1 MLIEFKVENFRSF
14 REEQTLS
21 FIGSN
26 SDSELPD
33 NYVTPELP
41 KMPGV
46 RLLKVAAIYGPNASG
61 KSNIIKALRYFAAFA
76 ANSFTDLKPEAATG
90 TVPFRFDEEWSKRP
104 SLFEVSFVH
113 KAVRYTYGLALTP
126 ERVTEEYLVA
136 YPNEKK
142 QVWFER
148 EWMEA
153 TKEYRW
159 SPPTENFPNYD
170 THKLGARPNC
180 TFLSG
185 GAQLQHPKLS
195 IVREW
200 FVDHFVPAGFDSV
213 IESPDVTAHWYYN
226 HPEHR
231 EGTVRVLK
239 DADLGIVNFR
249 IEKLPDGVRPEYK
262 QTIDEWNYRIQFL
275 HKGKDNAWLN
285 FSEESEGTQR
295 FFALFVPW
303 VLALITG
310 DFICIDEIE
319 ASLHPFLARKL
330 IELYLSPGANKNGAQ
345 LLFTTHNTFL
355 LDQELLRRDQFWF
368 TEKDDRG
375 ATHLYPLTD
384 YSPRKKEAL
393 SKGYLS
399 GRYGALP
406 FIPERL
412 IPPQ

>member
-26 SDSELPD
+26 SDSELPG

-41 KMPGV
+41 GMPGV

-76 ANSFTDLKPEAATG
+76 ADSFTNRKPEAATG
-90 TVPFRFDEEWSKRP
+90 TVPFRFDEGWSKRP

-113 KAVRYTYGLALTP
+113 EAVRYTYGLALTP

-136 YPNEKK
+136 YPHGKK

-148 EWMEA
+148 EWVEA
-153 TKEYRW
+153 TKDYWW
-159 SPPTENFPNYD
+159 SPPTENFPYND

-195 IVREW
+195 VVREW
-200 FVDHFVPAGFDSV
+200 FVRYFDLAGLGWLD
-213 IESPDVTAHWYYN
+213 ESPGSTAHWYYK
-226 HPEHR
+226 HPEWK
-231 EGTVRVLK
+231 EDIVRGLEN
-239 DADLGIVNFR
+239 ADLGIVDFR
-249 IEKLPDGVRPEYK
+249 VEKLPDGVRPEYK
-262 QTIDEWNYRIQFL
+262 QTVDEWNYRIQFL

-295 FFALFVPW
+295 FFTLFAPWMWALGRGAFV
-303 VLALITG
+303 
-310 DFICIDEIE
+310 CIDEIE
-319 ASLHPFLARKL
+319 SSLHPFLARKL
-330 IELYLSPGANKNGAQ
+330 IELYLSPEVNKRGAQ

-412 IPPQ
+412 MPPQ